1 LPSHGYVISFYF
13 CCQQDVLF
21 SKIFPVNSVSNAGVA
36 GHHPPRQ
43 GWERQGWERQ
53 ALDCQLIGLLVVRF
67 DQPRFEADWL
77 RHDLSTAAA
86 NLYRDLLRRILD
98 PDLAGLATEN

>member
-36 GHHPPRQ
+36 GHHPP
-43 GWERQGWERQ
+43 RQGWERQ